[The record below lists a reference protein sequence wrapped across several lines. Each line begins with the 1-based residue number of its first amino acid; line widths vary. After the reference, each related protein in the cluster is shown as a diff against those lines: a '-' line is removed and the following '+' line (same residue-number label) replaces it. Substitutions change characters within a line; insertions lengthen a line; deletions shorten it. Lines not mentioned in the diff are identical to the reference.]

1 MEEHGTLPETNVE
14 FVEMEGS
21 PVLLGSGVKEWQ
33 RIRVAVS
40 DLRIALDGF
49 DAQPVTG
56 LPESLSFLARQCS
69 VFLRKMA
76 LGDRWTSP
84 VLSPETCQAVDL
96 QFDRLRVPAPTTRAI
111 LTPVQM
117 AGGGMAITK
126 LNDDTR
132 EPEAYSEFT
141 MGPQRLTF
149 DIQWPLP
156 GLVGWGNK
164 PTPESPW
171 KMEPAGLFD
180 TEVSMGHDPNRWLGQ
195 QLVRFDSQSF
205 SLGQIIR
212 MVVNTEGAHAPPLD
226 RLMIPKDTED
236 EARRKI
242 VANYRM
248 HILGHITVFGLRYDH
263 LITILAGLHLYYRL
277 TRSEISEQ
285 LGGPGPIPVVRISDD
300 LPDELEWLG
309 FDGGLAPA
317 FRPEGQTIVHR
328 VRVPQA
334 REIHI

>member
-1 MEEHGTLPETNVE
+1 MEDHRTLPETNVD

-21 PVLLGSGVKEWQ
+21 PVFLGGMQKWQ
-33 RIRVAVS
+33 RVRVAVS

-49 DAQPVTG
+49 DAQPVAVR
-56 LPESLSFLARQCS
+56 LESLSFLARQCS

-76 LGDRWTSP
+76 LGDRWTPP
-84 VLSPETCQAVDL
+84 VLSPETCQEVDL
-96 QFDRLRVPAPTTRAI
+96 QFDRLRIPAPTTRAI

-117 AGGGMAITK
+117 ASGGMAITK

-141 MGPQRLTF
+141 MGPQRLSF

-156 GLVGWGNK
+156 GLAGWGDK

-180 TEVSMGHDPNRWLGQ
+180 TEAPMGHDPNHWLGQ
-195 QLVRFDSQSF
+195 QLVRFDGQSF

-226 RLMIPKDTED
+226 RLMIPKDMKD

-242 VANYRM
+242 VDNYKM
-248 HILGHITVFGLRYDH
+248 HILGRITVFGLRYDY

-277 TRSEISEQ
+277 TRSKISEQ
-285 LGGPGPIPVVRISDD
+285 LGGPGSITVIHISDE
-300 LPDELEWLG
+300 LPAELVWLG
-309 FDGGLAPA
+309 FDGGLAFA

-328 VRVPQA
+328 VRLPQA
-334 REIHI
+334 R